1 MTTMVMTDNTPNVF
15 GDRWRHTSRDRAP
28 GVEVHYVCEKTRRRP
43 SVRPAVKRPRSS
55 GGSGMAVRGAMT
67 LDWGSSCVLGRRPSS
82 LHVVGSSLRRRSLD
96 RSVPQFSEVTTSR
109 HSSNITAITDRRR
122 LANDVLR
129 PPCRPRLGRGRA
141 ARRFCYSE
149 NYSFRALRSF
159 DIHVHGGN
167 TSPTKCPYKLSPVLL
182 CTFSSPRTLRWHSGL
197 KMLI

>member
-82 LHVVGSSLRRRSLD
+82 LHVVVTTTKSWPLRSAVLWSYDLTALEQHYRYYRPPTAGQRRSAAALPAAAGS
-96 RSVPQFSEVTTSR
+96 RSSSSAFLLQWKLQFPC
-109 HSSNITAITDRRR
+109 TALFWYACTWRQYITD
-122 LANDVLR
+122 
-129 PPCRPRLGRGRA
+129 
-141 ARRFCYSE
+141 
-149 NYSFRALRSF
+149 
-159 DIHVHGGN
+159 
-167 TSPTKCPYKLSPVLL
+167 KMPV
-182 CTFSSPRTLRWHSGL
+182 
-197 KMLI
+197 